1 MSPVFV
7 LAYVVRKSN
16 PRSVLQSGSI
26 LMVQHPERG
35 WEFPGG
41 HIEEAE
47 HPEEALH
54 RELMEEV
61 GGRGTLLAWNKS
73 YYPNGWV
80 GLVSVDDEEVP
91 FSQQHWDVN
100 DQHVS
105 TVQWFADLPKFTHW
119 DVQEVIDL
127 SNWVDSI
134 DLGHE

>member
-1 MSPVFV
+1 MSPAFV

-16 PRSVLQSGSI
+16 PRSVLNSGSI

-41 HIEEAE
+41 HIEEGE

-61 GGRGTLLAWNKS
+61 GGKGTLLAWNKS

-80 GLVSVDDEEVP
+80 GLVLVNDEEPP
-91 FSQQHWDVN
+91 FVQRHWNVN

-105 TVQWFADLPKFTHW
+105 TVQWFAELPDFTHW
-119 DVQEVIDL
+119 DVQEVVDL
-127 SNWVDSI
+127 SKWVDSI
-134 DLGHE
+134 ELGHE

>member
-7 LAYVVRKSN
+7 LAYIVRNSN
-16 PRSVLQSGSI
+16 LKSVLKSGSI

-41 HIEEAE
+41 HIEEGE
-47 HPEEALH
+47 DPEQALH
-54 RELMEEV
+54 REMKEEV
-61 GGRGTLLAWNKS
+61 GGKGTLLAWNKS

-80 GLVSVDDEEVP
+80 GLVSVDDDEVP
-91 FSQQHWDVN
+91 FSQQHWNVN

-105 TVQWFADLPKFTHW
+105 TVQWFADLPNFTHW

-127 SNWVDSI
+127 SKWVDSI
-134 DLGHE
+134 ELRHE

>member
-16 PRSVLQSGSI
+16 PRSVLNSGSI

-41 HIEEAE
+41 HIEEGE

-61 GGRGTLLAWNKS
+61 GGEGTLLAWNKS

-80 GLVSVDDEEVP
+80 GLVLVNDEEPP
-91 FSQQHWDVN
+91 FVQRHWNVN

-105 TVQWFADLPKFTHW
+105 TVQWFAELPDFTHW
-119 DVQEVIDL
+119 DVQEVVDL
-127 SNWVDSI
+127 SKWVDSI
-134 DLGHE
+134 ELGHE